1 MIPTSNPS
9 RYLVAT
15 DIDAIQSYLL
25 QSYHLSA
32 IAGASQ
38 LIDAADTEIEL
49 RAKNK
54 GGETIIASGGIG
66 LFEFPD
72 SNSANDFRTEIVPW
86 YRKLSVSGHLSTS
99 DVIEVDPTNPFGG
112 SAQAAFANLER
123 TKRSGFASGE
133 VVSIPQG
140 RMCES
145 CGKEVAQTRIQIGR
159 PPDASERWVGE
170 ACQAKHQRRGSDRS
184 FWLDWLQ
191 KTDRPE
197 QDFWKSINLRQ
208 HVAYDFNQLAGEN
221 DLGLIVAD
229 ADGTGRILKSLTTCE
244 KSIWQDFSEGLK
256 KLSRDALTHTLNAAV
271 SSILPRSKDGTT
283 DGLLPVLPL
292 FCGGDD
298 IVIAC
303 RGDLALPLASR
314 LCRKFAEEPKAWCP
328 GHKLG
333 LSAAVVVTRPGFPF
347 RVAHRIASELLRNA
361 KREARHEGWK
371 NDGVGAIDYALITES
386 LADANTIQEDR
397 LIESRC
403 HRLALHLS
411 GRPYRASGTGSRSIE
426 GLEHAVEDLVASGFP
441 RSKLHELREICS
453 RTTWIPTRDEQSL
466 DAVKKHRE
474 QIESRLQYWFARIS
488 RNPQW
493 QPLLKRL
500 SEDLGCRLQG
510 DQFSPWI
517 PTGQTTDSA
526 KSLQTPLGDL
536 ADAARLFG
544 LQTDVEHSHSEKS

>member
-1 MIPTSNPS
+1 MNPTLNPS

-49 RAKNK
+49 RAKTH
-54 GGETIIASGGIG
+54 GGDKIIASGGIG

-72 SNSANDFRTEIVPW
+72 SKSANDFRNEIVPW
-86 YRKLSVSGHLSTS
+86 YRKHSVSGHLSIS
-99 DVIEVDPTNPFGG
+99 DVVEVDPAGRFGG
-112 SAQAAFANLER
+112 SAQAAFANLEQ

-133 VVSIPQG
+133 IVSIPQG

-170 ACQAKHQRRGSDRS
+170 ACQAKHRRRGSNRS
-184 FWLDWLQ
+184 FWLDWLRE
-191 KTDRPE
+191 KDRPE
-197 QDFWKSINLRQ
+197 QDFWKSIDPSE

-221 DLGLIVAD
+221 DLGLVIAD
-229 ADGTGRILKSLTTCE
+229 ADGTGRILKSLTPCE
-244 KSIWQDFSEGLK
+244 KSKWQEFSEGLK
-256 KLSRDALTHTLNAAV
+256 KLSRDALTHALNAVV
-271 SSILPRSKDGTT
+271 SSSFPRSKDGTPE
-283 DGLLPVLPL
+283 GLVPVLPL

-328 GHKLG
+328 GGKLG

-361 KREARHEGWK
+361 KREARHQGWK

-386 LADANTIQEDR
+386 LADANTILEDR

-403 HRLALHLS
+403 HQLALHLS
-411 GRPYRASGTGSRSIE
+411 GRPYRASSTGSRSIE
-426 GLEHAVEDLVASGFP
+426 GLKHAVEDLVASDFP
-441 RSKLHELREICS
+441 SSKLHELREICS
-453 RTTWIPTRDEQSL
+453 RTTWITSRDEQSL
-466 DAVKKHRE
+466 EAVKKHRE
-474 QIESRLQYWFARIS
+474 EIESRLQYWFARIS
-488 RNPQW
+488 RNPHW
-493 QPLLKRL
+493 QPLLKRM

-517 PTGQTTDSA
+517 PTGQTADTVN
-526 KSLQTPLGDL
+526 SLQTPLGDL
-536 ADAARLFG
+536 ADAAIVW
-544 LQTDVEHSHSEKS
+544 QTNG